1 MNKGQVMYQGSVESV
16 PQYFSDREHPIP
28 PKYNPADW
36 IMNVAQKYDFD
47 RLERDGFFPKD
58 NRVIGEAFVPS
69 EGQDA
74 LGITIATRRSSTV
87 SSDEAEDQ
95 YKPIDMAPPGFFLQT
110 KLLFV
115 REWQNLKRDT
125 AAIGTR
131 MGSTAFLSILVGAI
145 FFEVGETDSSESF
158 NLQSHF
164 GALIMVLLMSMFG
177 TAQPALISFP
187 TERPVFLRE
196 YSTNHYSVVSY
207 FMSRLTME
215 AIVTA
220 LQMLLMCML
229 SYFLIGLQMNF
240 SILFG
245 VTFVLAMGST
255 ALAVLLGAGLESP
268 AMAQEMLPI
277 LFVPQMLFAGFFVAP
292 DLIPEWLRW
301 ARYLCTLTYAVR
313 ILLVA
318 EFEDCDPGNPEAND
332 SCNDLLDTVEAD
344 PDEVWWNWLLLI
356 VLFACFRS
364 MALFVLRSKATKF
377 Y

>member
-1 MNKGQVMYQGSVESV
+1 MYQGSVESV

-229 SYFLIGLQMNF
+229 SYFLVSSVHWGL
-240 SILFG
+240 L
-245 VTFVLAMGST
+245 LLST
-255 ALAVLLGAGLESP
+255 TTSATDIFRLL
-268 AMAQEMLPI
+268 MK
-277 LFVPQMLFAGFFVAP
+277 FVADWIANEFQHLVWRDIRP
-292 DLIPEWLRW
+292 GHGIYCASRLAGSRSRKSRHG
-301 ARYLCTLTYAVR
+301 ARNASHLVRPANAVCWY
-313 ILLVA
+313 VQSSSSA
-318 EFEDCDPGNPEAND
+318 EFR
-332 SCNDLLDTVEAD
+332 
-344 PDEVWWNWLLLI
+344 W
-356 VLFACFRS
+356 R
-364 MALFVLRSKATKF
+364 K
-377 Y
+377 